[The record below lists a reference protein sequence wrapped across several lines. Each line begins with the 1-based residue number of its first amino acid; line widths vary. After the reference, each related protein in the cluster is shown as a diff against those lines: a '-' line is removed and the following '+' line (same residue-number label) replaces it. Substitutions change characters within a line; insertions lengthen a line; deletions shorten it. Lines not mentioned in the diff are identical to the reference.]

1 MALARW
7 VCRWLPFGGQLG
19 IGTESASLLQA
30 TKCIKNLAR
39 IEAGRWE
46 SLGLEVLGTGSQ
58 SLGGQKIGKWWGQSW
73 AQGWAKFWAQ
83 RDISMGIE
91 QKRGSGHRIGT
102 DDGEN
107 LRKFWA
113 QSHEE

>member
-1 MALARW
+1 MHGSRSLGVSLALP
-7 VCRWLPFGGQLG
+7 LPLGGQLG
-19 IGTESASLLQA
+19 IGTKSASLLQA

-91 QKRGSGHRIGT
+91 QKRGLG
-102 DDGEN
+102 
-107 LRKFWA
+107 LVWA
-113 QSHEE
+113 QDRHR